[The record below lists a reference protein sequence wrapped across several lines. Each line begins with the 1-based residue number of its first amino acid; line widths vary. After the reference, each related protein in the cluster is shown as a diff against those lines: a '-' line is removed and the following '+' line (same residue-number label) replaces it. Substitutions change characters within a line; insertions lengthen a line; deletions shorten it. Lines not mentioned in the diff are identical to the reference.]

1 MRYIYYIIIIFLLLS
16 AIVGLELRSKRSPT
30 KDAALIIN
38 NRIITTD
45 EFNGLYA
52 SQPLYQEGQKG
63 KSDFINS
70 LITKELLIQE
80 SQREGIDKEESFRQ
94 SIQNF
99 YEQSLIKLLI
109 DRKFTSLHVTV
120 SDEDVNR
127 YIALMGK
134 KLHLTIFTFT
144 SPEEA
149 EKGIYKD
156 GESETVSFSDLSKT
170 MQGIIIP
177 LREGGVTHPVRSGDK
192 YIVVRLDGTETTSA
206 KTPSASE
213 KGEIRKILLEDKKE
227 EMIDDWIA
235 DLRRRASIKILVN
248 EKD

>member
-38 NRIITTD
+38 NRVISTD

-52 SQPLYQEGQKG
+52 SRPLYQGGQRG

-109 DRKFTSLHVTV
+109 DRKFASLHVTV

-127 YIALMGK
+127 YIALMDK
-134 KLHLTIFTFT
+134 KLHLTIFTFS

-149 EKGIYKD
+149 EKGIYKN
-156 GESETVSFSDLSKT
+156 GESKTVSFRDLSKT
-170 MQGIIIP
+170 MQDIIIP
-177 LREGGVTHPVRSGDK
+177 VRKGGMTHPVRSGDK
-192 YIVVRLDGTETTSA
+192 YIVVRLDGMEKTSA
-206 KTPSASE
+206 KMPSPPE
-213 KGEIRKILLEDKKE
+213 REEIKKMLFEDKKE
-227 EMIDDWIA
+227 EMISDWIS
-235 DLRRRASIKILVN
+235 DLRKTASIKILVKEEN
-248 EKD
+248 